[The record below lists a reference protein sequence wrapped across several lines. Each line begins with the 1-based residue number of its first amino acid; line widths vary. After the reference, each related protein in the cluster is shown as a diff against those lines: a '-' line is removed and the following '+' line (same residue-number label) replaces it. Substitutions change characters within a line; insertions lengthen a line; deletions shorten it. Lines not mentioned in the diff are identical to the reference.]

1 MSCGP
6 CEPTKCSDIAEGDE
20 EYEALTDLYKRLFED
35 LDDDFCPVSA
45 ADAGDSAGGGGVK
58 TDCGCPPTPLPGTV
72 PSSSGKPSGAAANIV
87 PDYCLD
93 GIAADQS
100 SQLKQADR
108 QLTALLKRRKEY
120 GGAISAAAAE
130 GDVKHLIARLPAFKA
145 CRTRKP
151 GSMNSTLFGLELEH
165 GMSSATGGDGR
176 DLDVKRAAYDLAA
189 AEAYCKYPG
198 AVEAAEMAVQ
208 VEPAGYLAE
217 VAARFGA
224 ESYTGV
230 GLDAGG
236 SRQDESGNESPVV
249 VVAYVGHTTPDG
261 GDGSGDSKQ
270 NTSC

>member
-6 CEPTKCSDIAEGDE
+6 CEPTKCLEIAEGDE

-35 LDDDFCPVSA
+35 LDDGSCPVA
-45 ADAGDSAGGGGVK
+45 ADGGDSAGGSRM
-58 TDCGCPPTPLPGTV
+58 DCGCPPPTAIPPT
-72 PSSSGKPSGAAANIV
+72 GKPSDTAKIV
-87 PDYCLD
+87 PDHCVD

-100 SQLKQADR
+100 SVLKQADR
-108 QLTALLKRRKEY
+108 QLTAFLKRRKEH

-130 GDVKHLIARLPAFKA
+130 GDVKHLLARLPTYKT

-151 GSMNSTLFGLELEH
+151 GSLNSTLFGLDLEH
-165 GMSSATGGDGR
+165 WMSSATGGDGR
-176 DLDVKRAAYDLAA
+176 DFSVKRAAYDLAA

-230 GLDAGG
+230 GLNAGG
-236 SRQDESGNESPVV
+236 SRQNDNDESPVV
-249 VVAYVGHTTPDG
+249 VVAYVGNTTPD
-261 GDGSGDSKQ
+261 DDSSEDSKQ
-270 NTSC
+270 KISC